1 MTTGS
6 RIASLRRRMSMTQ
19 PMLAEKMNVSRSTVT
34 SWENDRRS
42 VSNDDLIKLADLF
55 GVTTDYLLGH
65 KIDLGDTPVAAHLRN
80 GLSLDDLPE
89 DRRQAVI
96 DYMEYQKSL
105 YKKEQERKGKK
116 E

>member
-6 RIASLRRRMSMTQ
+6 RIASLRRHMSMTQ

-65 KIDLGDTPVAAHLRN
+65 KIDLGDAPVAAHLRN

-116 E
+116 D

>member
-1 MTTGS
+1 MTKGQ
-6 RIASLRRRMSMTQ
+6 RIAELRKRKNESQ
-19 PMLAEKMNVSRSTVT
+19 SELAKVVHVSASTIGM
-34 SWENDRRS
+34 WETDQRAIKDNDLS
-42 VSNDDLIKLADLF
+42 TLADHF
-55 GVTTDYLLGH
+55 GVTTDYILGR

-116 E
+116 D